1 MNYFN
6 AGEEVT
12 VVRNGNGFDGD
23 WVVYGK
29 VVARNYKD
37 PVTGVY
43 VRLDF
48 DPSKEAAYWLDGA
61 MEPMSDGQG
70 SSLCVFPEHQLR
82 KKYKKGMRFQELIS
96 SLKCLEA

>member
-1 MNYFN
+1 MDYFN

-12 VVRNGNGFDGD
+12 VVNNAHGFNGE

-29 VVARNYKD
+29 LDSRNYKD
-37 PVTGVY
+37 PVTGVN

-48 DPSKEAAYWLDGA
+48 DPKIESSYWLVGA

-70 SSLCVFPEHQLR
+70 LSLCVFPEHQLR
-82 KKYKKGMRFQELIS
+82 KRYKKGMSFEELVESI
-96 SLKCLEA
+96 KCVVG